1 MSRSPRPFAL
11 VLLFLVAA
19 CGGAQG
25 QVSQAP
31 APATTADTARH
42 GDAQEDGMIPA
53 GYGKLNQD
61 DITLRL
67 VAGALEVR
75 FVPLDEKVIRLLAP
89 DAYRALRDIRES
101 RRTGIDSVARQ
112 GGSSAPGFALV
123 SFFAARDGQRFEPQD
138 LKLTLLNQEFRA
150 VGTVPVS
157 ANFTSQ
163 QLSTRGQA
171 SAIFV
176 FEMPIPVTQQFTLG
190 YGMVRTDAWASRIS
204 SIEREQDR
212 IILRIR
218 AARTDST
225 STPRP

>member
-1 MSRSPRPFAL
+1 MPRILRAPSIA
-11 VLLFLVAA
+11 LLFLAAA

-25 QVSQAP
+25 QATP
-31 APATTADTARH
+31 APATAADTARG
-42 GDAQEDGMIPA
+42 GDPQEDGMIPA

-75 FVPLDEKVIRLLAP
+75 FVPLDERVIRLLAP

-101 RRTGIDSVARQ
+101 RRGALDSVARQ

-138 LKLTLLNQEFRA
+138 LKLSLLNQEFRA
-150 VGTVPVS
+150 IGTVPIS

-163 QLSTRGQA
+163 QLPTRGQA
-171 SAIFV
+171 SAVYV
-176 FEMPIPVTQQFTLG
+176 FEMGIPVTQQFTLG
-190 YGMVRTDAWASRIS
+190 YGPIRTDAWSSRIS
-204 SIEREQDR
+204 AIEREQDR

-218 AARTDST
+218 AARTDSA
-225 STPRP
+225 SAPRP

>member
-11 VLLFLVAA
+11 ALLFLVAA

-25 QVSQAP
+25 QASP
-31 APATTADTARH
+31 APATAADTARS
-42 GDAQEDGMIPA
+42 GDSQDDGMIPP

-101 RRTGIDSVARQ
+101 RRAGIDSVARQ

-163 QLSTRGQA
+163 QLTTRGQA
-171 SAIFV
+171 SAIFI

-190 YGMVRTDAWASRIS
+190 YGMVRTDAWSSRIS
-204 SIEREQDR
+204 TIEREQDR

-225 STPRP
+225 RTTRP

>member
-11 VLLFLVAA
+11 AFLFLAAA

-25 QVSQAP
+25 QAIP
-31 APATTADTARH
+31 APAADTAQG
-42 GDAQEDGMIPA
+42 GDRQEDGMIPP

-61 DITLRL
+61 DLTLRL
-67 VAGALEVR
+67 VAGALEIR
-75 FVPLDEKVIRLLAP
+75 FVPLDERVIRLLAP

-112 GGSSAPGFALV
+112 GGTSAAGFALV

-150 VGTVPVS
+150 VGTVPIS

-163 QLSTRGQA
+163 QLTTRGQA

-190 YGMVRTDAWASRIS
+190 YGMARTDSWSSRIS

-218 AARTDST
+218 AERNDTTRTT
-225 STPRP
+225 RP